1 LEKKSFALSYSTN
14 IGILYSMIHLYRNT
28 YHLIRKPADIWSVP
42 GTTQGIQDI
51 LIHPDVDTIL
61 HNSYHLELKRRSTV
75 AIDLTEHI
83 IHHWWTVWKPT
94 DFNTIDPWCLC
105 NRLDLATRG
114 YLIFVN
120 NATQLEVYK
129 KLQTSWAIRKYYLA
143 RIVGDIRY
151 RLGNES
157 SKAIDTSIMHHPTN
171 ISRMQINTTT
181 DPKKLQQHTEITF
194 LQYDADTN
202 TSVVQCSITQGIRHQ
217 IRIHL
222 SSIGHPIYWD
232 TLYGAKGKKDGG
244 LWLVSVGIAIR

>member
-1 LEKKSFALSYSTN
+1 
-14 IGILYSMIHLYRNT
+14 MIHLSQWPYS
-28 YHLIRKPADIWSVP
+28 LVRKPADIGSVP
-42 GTTQGIQDI
+42 WTTQSIQDI

-83 IHHWWTVWKPT
+83 IHHWWTVWKPA

-114 YLIFVN
+114 YLIFVDHIDN
-120 NATQLEVYK
+120 KEHYLQ
-129 KLQTSWAIRKYYLA
+129 LQTSWHIQKSYLA
-143 RIVGDIRY
+143 RVVWDVRY
-151 RLGNES
+151 WLGNES
-157 SKAIDTSIMHHPTN
+157 SKAIDTSIMHHPTD